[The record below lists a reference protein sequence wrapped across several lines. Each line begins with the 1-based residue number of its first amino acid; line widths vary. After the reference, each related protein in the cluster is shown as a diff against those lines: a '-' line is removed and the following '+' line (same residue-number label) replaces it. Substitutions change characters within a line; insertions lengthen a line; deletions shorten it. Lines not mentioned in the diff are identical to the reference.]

1 MALTHRQRRHWVA
14 TAHRVAEVSIHAR
27 GASRQKA
34 QRSGAKKEGKI
45 SETAALPVPVPV
57 PVPVPDSFFGARVHV
72 GGLS

>member
-27 GASRQKA
+27 GAWRQKA
-34 QRSGAKKEGKI
+34 QRSGTKKEGKI
-45 SETAALPVPVPV
+45 SETAAL